1 MVQHACAFFYS
12 ICSTDVSL
20 LYEQAMD
27 SKILG
32 ERLRQIRLM
41 LGLTQKD
48 LAEATHLTQPVMSR
62 LENGEEVFASVLL
75 AVLYYYQGKIS
86 LDRLFAQDF
95 IAAKEKLLYASR
107 EEMLQKLVRQ
117 LDLIADTISEANET
131 SLAQISRLKKEVL

>member
-41 LGLTQKD
+41 LGLSQKE
-48 LAEATHLTQPVMSR
+48 LAIATNLAQPVISR
-62 LENGEEVFASVLL
+62 LENGEEVYASVLMSIL
-75 AVLYYYQGKIS
+75 FYYQGKIS
-86 LDRLFAQDF
+86 LDSLFAQDF
-95 IAAKEKLLYASR
+95 IAVKEKLLYTSR
-107 EEMLQKLVRQ
+107 EDLLQKLVRQ
-117 LDLIADTISEANET
+117 LDLVADTLNEANVM
-131 SLAQISRLKKEVL
+131 SLAQIDRLKKEVL